1 MSLEQCSVDLSPL
14 PGGLG
19 EREEGR
25 NGGGK
30 ERERQRVWL
39 DLWARKSLFQL
50 ELKNQAP
57 NDLVVTK

>member
-1 MSLEQCSVDLSPL
+1 MSLEQCSLDLSPL
-14 PGGLG
+14 PGGVG
-19 EREEGR
+19 EKEEGR
-25 NGGGK
+25 NGGGGET
-30 ERERQRVWL
+30 ERVRL